1 MAEKEAKEKFE
12 RVKALRAANRGVITK
27 KISDVD
33 TILRGTTLNDDQIK
47 SLEVLDRL
55 LTGKLKTI
63 EELDQSVLSLCS
75 VDVIQAEIEDAEKV
89 LERVVE
95 CQKRIQDALQTKSNG
110 HEGHQLQFSS
120 TSGATSNLA
129 KAKLP
134 KLVLPKFRGDVTKWT
149 SFWDSF
155 KSAVHEN
162 KAISLVD
169 KFNYLNSLLE
179 GPASRAIQGL
189 SLTDA
194 NYKSAVEI
202 LQERF
207 GRPQQ
212 IISAH
217 MDELLKIP
225 NCSGTERSTSLRFVH
240 DQISVH
246 VRGLSS
252 LGIASGEYGGLLIPV
267 IMAKLPSEIRVRIAR
282 ETKSSVWKMDGILE
296 IIKQE
301 VEAREMSEG
310 VKAQEERKQTMF
322 QQPRHLKH
330 PTTNAFFIGKR
341 DQMNNTSQTRCVYCD
356 DLHYSAS
363 CTKVVDPRN
372 RRDIL
377 IESKRCFKCLYPDHR
392 VKDCT
397 STKNCRHCG
406 GRHHQSI
413 CFGTIQDVQP
423 PRPPPNEL
431 GQINKEERGASGG
444 TITTTSSTK
453 AKGSILLQTATAIA
467 TNEDGSRSLPVR
479 ILFDNGSQ
487 RSYVTDNLK
496 SKLCLK
502 PMSSETLHL
511 NTFGENVY
519 RKQKC
524 QVVTLPL
531 RNKQSEYLEIT
542 ALNFPVICS
551 PLPKRVVID
560 DYPHFTRFRASG
572 QLRKSMWY

>member
-310 VKAQEERKQTMF
+310 VKAQEERKQTMHVSTT
-322 QQPRHLKH
+322 QASQAPNHECILHWQARSNEQHL
-330 PTTNAFFIGKR
+330 TNA
-341 DQMNNTSQTRCVYCD
+341 
-356 DLHYSAS
+356 
-363 CTKVVDPRN
+363 
-372 RRDIL
+372 
-377 IESKRCFKCLYPDHR
+377 
-392 VKDCT
+392 
-397 STKNCRHCG
+397 
-406 GRHHQSI
+406 
-413 CFGTIQDVQP
+413 
-423 PRPPPNEL
+423 
-431 GQINKEERGASGG
+431 
-444 TITTTSSTK
+444 
-453 AKGSILLQTATAIA
+453 
-467 TNEDGSRSLPVR
+467 
-479 ILFDNGSQ
+479 
-487 RSYVTDNLK
+487 
-496 SKLCLK
+496 LCL
-502 PMSSETLHL
+502 L
-511 NTFGENVY
+511 
-519 RKQKC
+519 
-524 QVVTLPL
+524 
-531 RNKQSEYLEIT
+531 
-542 ALNFPVICS
+542 
-551 PLPKRVVID
+551 
-560 DYPHFTRFRASG
+560 
-572 QLRKSMWY
+572 